1 MANVVIDIDGDHVT
15 VSPVQGNQAAFTDAA
30 RALASA
36 GEVTTVTGPTGVAL
50 RASLDTAKK
59 AGLVSKTSR
68 RTTKKK
74 D

>member
-1 MANVVIDIDGDHVT
+1 MANVILEVEDDRVT
-15 VSPVQGNQAAFTDAA
+15 VSAVPGNREAFQEAAS
-30 RALASA
+30 ALMLA

-59 AGLVSKTSR
+59 AGLVKARAR
-68 RTTKKK
+68 RTTKAK